1 MRLISKRQLADYL
14 SVSQTT
20 ISRMATRGEL
30 PDPIR
35 LGPGV
40 VRWDL
45 QKIDLLIDTKS
56 KINGYDD
63 PDTQLLK
70 EINRGKN

>member
-1 MRLISKRQLADYL
+1 MRLVNKRQLADYL

-20 ISRMATRGEL
+20 VGRMADRGDL
-30 PDPIR
+30 PKPLR

-45 QKIDLLIDTKS
+45 QKIDGLIDS
-56 KINGYDD
+56 FSDASEYDD
-63 PDTQLLK
+63 PDLVLLQMK
-70 EINRGKN
+70 ERGK